1 MVSNKSYKMKHGV
14 IGDKKTS
21 LMPKWAECV
30 LNILFAIFVFAIV
43 FGVIWVFYVLLQISH
58 I

>member
-1 MVSNKSYKMKHGV
+1 MKQGV
-14 IGDKKTS
+14 IGDKKMS

>member
-1 MVSNKSYKMKHGV
+1 MKQGM

-21 LMPKWAECV
+21 LMPKWVECV
-30 LNILFAIFVFAIV
+30 LNILFAIFTFAIV

-58 I
+58 V

>member
-1 MVSNKSYKMKHGV
+1 MKQGV
-14 IGDKKTS
+14 IGDKKMS
-21 LMPKWAECV
+21 LIPKWV
-30 LNILFAIFVFAIV
+30 DHILNILFAVFVFAMV

>member
-1 MVSNKSYKMKHGV
+1 MKHGV

-21 LMPKWAECV
+21 LMPKWVECV
-30 LNILFAIFVFAIV
+30 LNILFAIFTFAIV